1 MYLIL
6 FVQCFA
12 IYTYITYWIFVN
24 IPKHKTNVLIICT
37 ICYPAEDVSSPDAE
51 DEPLDENLQ
60 FKNFNITVDPVPVTV
75 IKTTEQARAL
85 FGYIHIWL
93 KRVRI
98 FYTIRDYPILYV
110 NTILNQ
116 SELYRYLAFYEPDLD
131 SQYRVQKM
139 RADSLE
145 QLSTILKE
153 VRPKCYVA
161 ISVEL
166 LRELAEVQIEM
177 MGINL
182 RKLYSQGQ
190 EDSES
195 EIRKKMQAVSD
206 IHSKLEGVGDML
218 GHASFEERDMLQESN
233 IDLSK
238 DEVKEEPADVIEN
251 VDESNE
257 SNKDNDGNEI
267 NVNQEIEE
275 HLQMDSEVKVLDD

>member
-1 MYLIL
+1 M
-6 FVQCFA
+6 
-12 IYTYITYWIFVN
+12 
-24 IPKHKTNVLIICT
+24 P
-37 ICYPAEDVSSPDAE
+37 VS
-51 DEPLDENLQ
+51 
-60 FKNFNITVDPVPVTV
+60 V

-177 MGINL
+177 MSINL
-182 RKLYSQGQ
+182 RKIYAQGQ
-190 EDSES
+190 AETES

-218 GHASFEERDMLQESN
+218 GHASFEDGDMLQESKV
-233 IDLSK
+233 DLTK
-238 DEVKEEPADVIEN
+238 GQEEVKEELVETVEN
-251 VDESNE
+251 VDKLNE
-257 SNKDNDGNEI
+257 EPNKAEEGTEI
-267 NVNQEIEE
+267 NVNQEVEE
-275 HLQMDSEVKVLDD
+275 NLHNDLEAKMED

>member
-1 MYLIL
+1 M
-6 FVQCFA
+6 V
-12 IYTYITYWIFVN
+12 
-24 IPKHKTNVLIICT
+24 
-37 ICYPAEDVSSPDAE
+37 
-51 DEPLDENLQ
+51 
-60 FKNFNITVDPVPVTV
+60 
-75 IKTTEQARAL
+75 KTTEQARAL
-85 FGYIHIWL
+85 FGYVHIWL

-166 LRELAEVQIEM
+166 LRELTEVQIEM
-177 MGINL
+177 MSINL
-182 RKLYSQGQ
+182 RKLYSQAQ
-190 EDSES
+190 ADNES

-218 GHASFEERDMLQESN
+218 GHASFEEGDMLQESRV
-233 IDLSK
+233 DLAK
-238 DEVKEEPADVIEN
+238 GDDEVKEEPGEVVEKVDDEPSETKDEEVNETN
-251 VDESNE
+251 VA
-257 SNKDNDGNEI
+257 
-267 NVNQEIEE
+267 QEIEE
-275 HLQMDSEVKVLDD
+275 NLHDDSEVKKED